1 MIDYL
6 YLFINGATRLYD
18 IVRCKMRRLY
28 CPWCNQL
35 VNTNSADLIKC
46 VNGRGI
52 YKTEIY
58 AHRSCYERR
67 FLKNEVKDTGKNN

>member
-1 MIDYL
+1 ML
-6 YLFINGATRLYD
+6 
-18 IVRCKMRRLY
+18 RLY

-35 VNTNSADLIKC
+35 VNTSSADQIKC

-58 AHRSCYERR
+58 AHRSCYER
-67 FLKNEVKDTGKNN
+67 VTGYESKNNEHGQTDKAYE